1 MKQGAPWKPAPE
13 NTLESL
19 RHAFKSFDGVEFDIR
34 LTADEQLVVHH
45 DRTVSVPKEHLKG
58 QPTWLEEWNLDDL
71 TGLGFLGFDD
81 FLDNKDVLAAWR
93 DGGSMGCVEIKR
105 PHPKSA
111 VGGGFLG
118 RKHHNQHVA
127 KVMRLADQALNE
139 RDVPREN
146 TVFYAFHRGM
156 PASARLAETRR
167 PWAALI
173 PYIPPY
179 GNRTSQRLQVLPKFL
194 TTSFTRLVKQHRNQ
208 GSSMLPCAIEYFQTT
223 TKHLPVGR
231 HVGLQGSALERLTAA
246 REGMPTYVWPT
257 KPMIEH
263 DLLRA
268 GMSALTDHADPS
280 LTWLPSGHARWRR
293 PGLQPLLEAEWS
305 ELERVGKADHLDAL
319 HALESTVPP
328 WAECDVA
335 RRRALV
341 TEWTKRWRWR
351 PSVEATLERYSGET
365 PPASAPRVIGH
376 RGSGKTARPV
386 LHP

>member
-19 RHAFKSFDGVEFDIR
+19 RHAFKTFDGVEFDIR
-34 LTADEQLVVHH
+34 LTADEQLVIHH
-45 DRTVSVPKEHLKG
+45 DRTVSVPKEHLEG
-58 QPTWLEEWNLDDL
+58 QPTWLEEWSLDDL

-81 FLDNKDVLAAWR
+81 FLDNKEVLAAWR

-139 RDVPREN
+139 RGIPEEN

-179 GNRTSQRLQVLPKFL
+179 GNRTSQRLQVLPRFL
-194 TTSFTRLVKQHRNQ
+194 TTSFARLVKQHRNQ

-319 HALESTVPP
+319 HTLESTVPT
-328 WAECDVA
+328 WAECDA
-335 RRRALV
+335 DRRRALV
-341 TEWTKRWRWR
+341 TEWTQRWRWR
-351 PSVEATLERYSGET
+351 SSVEATLERYSGET
-365 PPASAPRVIGH
+365 PPASAPRMIGH

-386 LHP
+386 LYP